1 MPVGTLWQ
9 NLHRGDEM
17 TEKIGTYE
25 GWLAS
30 LDEDALT
37 DLLRRRPDVAT
48 DPPPRSFGLLA
59 QLLGSPWRVAAL
71 PRKLDRGALD
81 LLELFALMEELSRA
95 EIGHWTG
102 EGISNETAHID
113 TALNTLMAYGLIWP
127 HTAEGSDAVE
137 YRPVDLSGVFSH
149 PFGLARRQ
157 RKLFLHCAVEPD
169 RLALL
174 TRLGVD
180 SSLDRAERADT
191 VAAAMTPERIRAL
204 FDDGPPEMR
213 EMLSRFVDGQPAS
226 LIFDVPPTAGT
237 AAFERGLLF
246 RLDGHRVE
254 MPLEVSIALRGDGW
268 RLPIEL
274 RPPEFATR
282 VLSQNDSRRARS
294 IALLQFC
301 EHTQALLTAIDT
313 DGLAMMKT
321 GGISAKEL
329 RALTSRLGFAD
340 EHHTALMLMLA
351 REAGLLADR
360 GKTGVALTSTY
371 ETWSTSSR
379 SEQAAAL
386 LAAWWCSPF
395 TPTHRV
401 PRSSQKTSPV
411 LKKMLDDP
419 AAADVRSTAL
429 AALLRLGGSDSPPP
443 VLSDPDEFARYLE
456 WHIPVVSTSAGPGH
470 VRALWAEATRLGVL
484 VDGAPTDLCATLT
497 DFRVGRDGDPRQIA
511 SSLATQLQDLADWV
525 PFSVRLLPDSTA
537 VVTGPPSTEVASIL
551 GAAAQPESREVAS
564 VWRFTPATIRSFFDT
579 GGTGEELIDALA
591 EMADT
596 DVPQALAYTIRDCW
610 RTYGALAVRK
620 IPCAIVSED
629 VVLLTNIETDEA
641 LAVLKFQRLAPT
653 VLISSA
659 TPIDTLAVLRR
670 HGYSPVRHSDTGRLE
685 LASAT
690 KVRANTTRTPHPSA
704 PAAPVRRESR
714 ELAQL
719 LRTGD
724 SGTVD
729 DARVR
734 SALGRH
740 SRLLPRELDALTD
753 ATARGA
759 PVSIDY
765 QNSKGAI
772 VRHAI
777 SDALQ
782 DGNWLL
788 ALSTSTGTRESFAIM
803 NIRAVSV
810 GPH

>member
-1 MPVGTLWQ
+1 MADGI
-9 NLHRGDEM
+9 E
-17 TEKIGTYE
+17 TYE
-25 GWLAS
+25 QWLAS

-37 DLLRRRPDVAT
+37 DLVHRRPDVAT

-59 QLLGSPWRVAAL
+59 QLLGSPSRVAAL
-71 PRKLDRGALD
+71 PRKLDRGSLV
-81 LLELFALMEELSRA
+81 LLELFALMGDLSRA

-102 EGISNETAHID
+102 EGTSNRTPHID
-113 TALNTLMAYGLIWP
+113 AALATLMSYGLIWP
-127 HTAEGSDAVE
+127 YTALGSGAVE
-137 YRPVDLSGVFSH
+137 YRPVDLSGVFSY

-157 RKLFLHCAVEPD
+157 RKLFSRCAVEQD
-169 RLALL
+169 RVALL
-174 TRLGVD
+174 SRLGVD
-180 SSLDRAERADT
+180 PALDRATRADG

-204 FDDGPPEMR
+204 YDDGPVEMR
-213 EMLSRFVDGQPAS
+213 EMLSRFVDGKPMS
-226 LIFDVPPTAGT
+226 LIFDVPTTEG
-237 AAFERGLLF
+237 AAAYERGLLY

-274 RPPEFATR
+274 TPPTFTGHELPRTE
-282 VLSQNDSRRARS
+282 LQRARS
-294 IALLQFC
+294 IALLQLC

-313 DGLAMMKT
+313 DGLTMMKT
-321 GGISAKEL
+321 GGISAKDL
-329 RALTSRLGFAD
+329 RSLTTRVGFAD
-340 EHHTALMLMLA
+340 EHQTALMLMIA
-351 REAGLLADR
+351 REAGLLAER

-386 LAAWWCSPF
+386 VAAWWCAPF

-401 PRSSQKTSPV
+401 PRASQKTAPV

-419 AAADVRSTAL
+419 AAADLRATAL
-429 AALLRLGGSDSPPP
+429 TSLLHDDGTDAPTSVPSGPE
-443 VLSDPDEFARYLE
+443 EFEQYLD
-456 WHIPVVSTSAGPGH
+456 WNIPVVSTTAGPGH
-470 VRALWAEATRLGVL
+470 VHALLTEATRLGVL
-484 VDGAPTDLCATLT
+484 ADGTPTDLCRTLVG
-497 DFRVGRDGDPRQIA
+497 FPAGRDGDPRQIA
-511 SSLATQLQDLADWV
+511 PALAAQLQDMAEWV

-564 VWRFTPATIRSFFDT
+564 VWRFTPATIRRFFDT

-610 RTYGALAVRK
+610 RTFGALAVRR

-629 VVLLTNIETDEA
+629 VVLLTNIEADEA
-641 LAVLKFQRLAPT
+641 LAVLEFTRLAPT

-659 TPIDTLAVLRR
+659 TPIDTIAVLRR
-670 HGYSPVRHSDTGRLE
+670 HGYFPVRHSDTGQLE
-685 LASAT
+685 LDSSS
-690 KVRANTTRTPHPSA
+690 RARSEPTRTPHSSVGARPR
-704 PAAPVRRESR
+704 RREPR
-714 ELAQL
+714 ELARL
-719 LRTGD
+719 LLAGD
-724 SGTVD
+724 SGVVD

-734 SALGRH
+734 SALDQH
-740 SRLLPRELDALTD
+740 SRLLPRELDLLTD
-753 ATARGA
+753 AAARGT

-765 QNSKGAI
+765 QNSRGAI

-788 ALSTSTGTRESFAIM
+788 ALSDSTGGRESFAIM
-803 NIRAVSV
+803 NIRAVSA
-810 GPH
+810 GSR